1 MSLLPY
7 ATEGGIGLP
16 VSIPIDQ
23 KVSTLSISTLTTDKI
38 VGKTLTVSTISTNTL
53 SANSTFTGFIETP
66 YGESSNWYVD
76 NTLYVNFQQLTA
88 DEDQLFLNGI
98 PIATTANLS
107 SIQDWSIYAQIST
120 LDGNGQNIKGTN
132 LLQANTI
139 GVSTMGVCN
148 LTGVQGAFTN
158 LFTQNLMAANIVNF
172 TSTVIEVYESTV
184 RSDIKLANISTLNA
198 GTLSC
203 GSISTNTFAANV
215 GFFSTLT
222 AASINVSTIIAPVN
236 PNLAV
241 SSLTTET
248 LNVTNSG
255 TFANGGTFNG
265 TRPNF
270 TTGINTNGPN
280 NFNYQSLDNIRV
292 VTGSNIDMFAVDP
305 TGFGGESM
313 TLGADGGTYTAF
325 YPTTNIISRYGGGGQ
340 INITA
345 ERPSL
350 LVAVPSQNVNITAKG
365 GVGYYTG
372 IPVGGGINI
381 SAEAGGANLFTTTGV
396 LANGAIRQT
405 AYTFF
410 NGIYTVPGFAAR
422 SAGSTAEYS
431 GLTSPTLPIYG
442 CSFYSALI
450 SLSLTAGVTP
460 ASASYPGVVYLRGD
474 NGTKVVN
481 GFYADTI
488 NNNVGYDLNI
498 QSLTTPLLDVSNRNI
513 NLNSFNNINLN
524 TQNGG
529 QVYINGT
536 PYSGGGSIPQNLVV
550 SSLKAVST
558 NISTLTVSSING
570 LPYSAGG
577 WVGTAA
583 SDLNMNGYDIKSPLV
598 LQLSTQYLYLFGSTI
613 TAMVAT
619 NSIVQGYQNIFNY
632 TSNFN
637 VSSGTTKIESQSNI
651 TINSKDSIFI
661 SSQKQHITVASYGM
675 ILSADNGANEINMG
689 SAVNDMYITANSG
702 MNLQIANGPLNID
715 PKSIA
720 INAFS
725 GSAVMNA
732 SGDITLSN
740 TGAYGSANIRFNS
753 ANNADITALNTVQ
766 INAVNQSI
774 TLDSA
779 ATITGTAGTTAS
791 LSANA
796 GAQDL
801 TLDAP
806 NSYFRN
812 TNGNINIT
820 TSGSINQTATNSW
833 IATSISN
840 TSLNCSSNVLIT
852 SSNGTVAVN
861 TPNGLVLTSQ
871 TFKRALGTASLGQ
884 PVFQQGVASGSGANG
899 NVSVTIP
906 SGYTSIGSYQA
917 FVSHQGTTPA
927 NTSVF
932 RNASNAFTIYWTNAG
947 GGTQD
952 FDWMTAGN

>member
-7 ATEGGIGLP
+7 ATQGGIGLP
-16 VSIPIDQ
+16 FYIPIDQ
-23 KVSTLSISTLTTDKI
+23 KVSTLSISTLTTDNI

-88 DEDQLFLNGI
+88 DEDQLFLNGV

-120 LDGNGQNIKGTN
+120 LDGNGQDIKGTN

-198 GTLSC
+198 QRVSC
-203 GSISTNTFAANV
+203 GSISTNTIAANV

-305 TGFGGESM
+305 SGFGGESM

-372 IPVGGGINI
+372 IPVGGGVNI

-558 NISTLTVSSING
+558 NISTLTVSTING

-598 LQLSTQYLYLFGSTI
+598 LQLSTQFLYLFGSTI
-613 TAMVAT
+613 TCSRGRNVI
-619 NSIVQGYQNIFNY
+619 NDGIDNIFNY
-632 TSNFN
+632 TNGDFQ
-637 VSSGTTKIESQSNI
+637 VSSLTTTIESQSNI
-651 TINSKDSIFI
+651 RLNSPSNIYMSTQTVDFQESLLRGAVYGQSLGAYQPFKFIYEPPTAAGQSAEFSIQAHPQDAGVVYNLRYGVDMAGGFGYLYCEWPGYIVVPMKISGKDVII
-661 SSQKQHITVASYGM
+661 GDGETVV
-675 ILSADNGANEINMG
+675 LNTNNEIYN
-689 SAVNDMYITANSG
+689 
-702 MNLQIANGPLNID
+702 
-715 PKSIA
+715 
-720 INAFS
+720 
-725 GSAVMNA
+725 
-732 SGDITLSN
+732 N
-740 TGAYGSANIRFNS
+740 TKGGFHVSS
-753 ANNADITALNTVQ
+753 L
-766 INAVNQSI
+766 
-774 TLDSA
+774 
-779 ATITGTAGTTAS
+779 TTE
-791 LSANA
+791 LK
-796 GAQDL
+796 
-801 TLDAP
+801 
-806 NSYFRN
+806 
-812 TNGNINIT
+812 
-820 TSGSINQTATNSW
+820 ATNS
-833 IATSISN
+833 ITFTSPSTKIDSATV
-840 TSLNCSSNVLIT
+840 TRSLSGAFIPQ
-852 SSNGTVAVN
+852 G
-861 TPNGLVLTSQ
+861 
-871 TFKRALGTASLGQ
+871 
-884 PVFQQGVASGSGANG
+884 VFQQGATSGSGSSG

-906 SGYTSIGSYQA
+906 TGYTTSNSYSA
-917 FVSHQGTTPA
+917 FVSYQGTSPG
-927 NTSVF
+927 NTSVQ
-932 RNASNAFTIYWTNAG
+932 RNTSNAFTIYWSNAG

-952 FDWMTAGN
+952 FDWMTLGT